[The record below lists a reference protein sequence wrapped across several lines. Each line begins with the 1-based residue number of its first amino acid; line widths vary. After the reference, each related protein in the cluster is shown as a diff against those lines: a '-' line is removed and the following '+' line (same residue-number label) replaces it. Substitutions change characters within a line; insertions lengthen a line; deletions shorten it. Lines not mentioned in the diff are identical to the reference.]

1 MSNTQPPEEK
11 NDSNQD
17 LAKPTFIQVVGST
30 LAAAIGIQN
39 SKNRERDFKH
49 GNIKT
54 FIAAGV
60 IFTIIFVLT
69 VSFIVKMVLKSLGA

>member
-1 MSNTQPPEEK
+1 MSDTQPSQDE
-11 NDSNQD
+11 NDSHQD
-17 LAKPTFIQVVGST
+17 LTKPTFLQVVGST
-30 LAAAIGIQN
+30 LAAAVGIQN

-49 GNIKT
+49 GSIKT

-69 VSFIVKMVLKSLGA
+69 VSFIVKMVLKNVGA

>member
-1 MSNTQPPEEK
+1 MSDDK
-11 NDSNQD
+11 ISNEQD
-17 LAKPTFIQVVGST
+17 PNEDIAKPTFMQIVGST
-30 LAAAIGIQN
+30 LAAAVGIQN

-60 IFTIIFVLT
+60 IFTVVFVFTLI
-69 VSFIVKMVLKSLGA
+69 FIVKTILKNLGA